1 MRVPA
6 SGQAR
11 IVFALLVGLFFC
23 SGLQATEPHVAA
35 VLVTEWDETGETLS
49 LSVIPDR
56 LMTDVTLRLEIPE
69 ILAMNPGAGPFQDRF
84 QERVAREGFRTL
96 EAGLGAI
103 PARSVLQFSFRPSG
117 HQARGGVVSFIL
129 EGKTADGVPV
139 RDAISVA
146 VGHPGERPVRRHGAL
161 EFPAVALPGEPQ

>member
-1 MRVPA
+1 MWVSV

-11 IVFALLVGLFFC
+11 IVALLMVSLFLC

-35 VLVTEWDETGETLS
+35 VLVTEWDETGEILR

-69 ILAMNPGAGPFQDRF
+69 MLAMEPGAGPFQDRF
-84 QERVAREGFRTL
+84 QERVARDGFRTL

-103 PARSVLQFSFRPSG
+103 PGRSVLQFSFRPSG
-117 HQARGGVVSFIL
+117 HQAHGGVVAFIL
-129 EGKTADGVPV
+129 EGTTADGIPV
-139 RDAISVA
+139 RDAISIA
-146 VGHPGERPVRRHGAL
+146 VGHPGERPVRRHGAV
-161 EFPAVALPGEPQ
+161 EFPAVSLPGEPQ